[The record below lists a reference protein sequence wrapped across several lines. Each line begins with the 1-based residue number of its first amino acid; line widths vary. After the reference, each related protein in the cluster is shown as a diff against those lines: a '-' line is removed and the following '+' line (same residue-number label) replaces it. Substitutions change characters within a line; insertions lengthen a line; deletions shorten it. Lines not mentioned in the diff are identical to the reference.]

1 MHCAELLLL
10 NLQNL
15 IIVMKNYKLIPKV
28 TVLVLMLVGILAA
41 VMFFAGGS
49 EGSLEVA
56 GDFLNIPKFT
66 DLLLYWIYVLVGLVI
81 LVTFGFVLAKLVE
94 TFKVDPKAGI
104 RSVLVVLAAVGLVAL
119 CWFLGSPEKVEI
131 LGYEGTDNVGT
142 MARLSDAIMYLVYI
156 LTAST
161 VAALVWGVIYTKVK
175 K

>member
-1 MHCAELLLL
+1 
-10 NLQNL
+10 
-15 IIVMKNYKLIPKV
+15 MKNYKLFPKV
-28 TVLVLMLVGILAA
+28 TLWVLMLVGIVATAL
-41 VMFFAGGS
+41 FFLGGS

-56 GDFLNIPKFT
+56 GDFLDIPKFT
-66 DLLLYWIYVLVGLVI
+66 NVLLYWIYALVVLVI

-94 TFKVDPKAGI
+94 TFKVDPKRGLM
-104 RSVLVVLAAVGLVAL
+104 SVVVVLGAVALCAL

-131 LGYEGTDNVGT
+131 LGYEGTDNVGN
-142 MARLSDAIMYLVYI
+142 MARMSDAIMYLVYI

>member
-1 MHCAELLLL
+1 
-10 NLQNL
+10 
-15 IIVMKNYKLIPKV
+15 MKNYKLFPKV
-28 TVLVLMLVGILAA
+28 TLLVLMLVGILAA
-41 VMFFAGGS
+41 VMFFVGGS

-56 GDFLNIPKFT
+56 GDFLDIPKFS
-66 DLLLYWIYVLVGLVI
+66 DVFLYWIYALVGLVI

-94 TFKVDPKAGI
+94 TFKVDPKAGV
-104 RSVLVVLAAVGLVAL
+104 RSILVVLAAVGICAL
-119 CWFLGSPEKVEI
+119 CWFLGSPEKMEI
-131 LGYEGTDNVGT
+131 IGYEGTDNVGN

>member
-1 MHCAELLLL
+1 
-10 NLQNL
+10 
-15 IIVMKNYKLIPKV
+15 MKNYKLFPKV
-28 TVLVLMLVGILAA
+28 TLWVLMVVGIIATA
-41 VMFFAGGS
+41 MFFLGGS

-56 GDFLNIPKFT
+56 GDFLDIPKFS
-66 DLLLYWIYVLVGLVI
+66 DVFLYWIYALVGLVI

-94 TFKVDPKAGI
+94 TFKVDPKAGV
-104 RSVLVVLAAVGLVAL
+104 RSILVVLAAVGICAL
-119 CWFLGSPEKVEI
+119 CWFLGSPEKMEI
-131 LGYEGTDNVGT
+131 IGYEGTDNVGN

>member
-1 MHCAELLLL
+1 
-10 NLQNL
+10 
-15 IIVMKNYKLIPKV
+15 MKNYKLFPKV
-28 TVLVLMLVGILAA
+28 TLWVLMLVGIVATAL
-41 VMFFAGGS
+41 FFLGGS

-56 GDFLNIPKFT
+56 GDFLDIPKFS
-66 DLLLYWIYVLVGLVI
+66 DVLLYWIYALVVLVI
-81 LVTFGFVLAKLVE
+81 LATFGFVLAKLIE

-104 RSVLVVLAAVGLVAL
+104 RSVVVVLAAVALCAL

-131 LGYEGTDNVGT
+131 LGYEGTDNVGN
-142 MARLSDAIMYLVYI
+142 MARLSDAMMYLVYI

>member
-1 MHCAELLLL
+1 
-10 NLQNL
+10 
-15 IIVMKNYKLIPKV
+15 MKNYKLIPKV
-28 TVLVLMLVGILAA
+28 TILVLMLVGILAA

-66 DLLLYWIYVLVGLVI
+66 DALLYWIYVLVALVI

>member
-1 MHCAELLLL
+1 
-10 NLQNL
+10 
-15 IIVMKNYKLIPKV
+15 MKNYKLFPKV
-28 TVLVLMLVGILAA
+28 TLWVLMLVGIVAS

-66 DLLLYWIYVLVGLVI
+66 DALLYWIYVLVALVI

-94 TFKVDPKAGI
+94 TFKVDPKAGV
-104 RSVLVVLAAVGLVAL
+104 RSILVVLAAVGLCAL

-131 LGYEGTDNVGT
+131 LGYEGTDNVGN
-142 MARLSDAIMYLVYI
+142 MARMSDAIMYLVYI

>member
-1 MHCAELLLL
+1 
-10 NLQNL
+10 
-15 IIVMKNYKLIPKV
+15 MKNYKLFPKV
-28 TVLVLMLVGILAA
+28 TLWVLMLVGIVAS

-66 DLLLYWIYVLVGLVI
+66 DTLLYWIYVLVALVI

-94 TFKVDPKAGI
+94 TFKVDPKAGV
-104 RSVLVVLAAVGLVAL
+104 RSILVVLAAVGLCAL

-131 LGYEGTDNVGT
+131 LGYEGTDNVGN
-142 MARLSDAIMYLVYI
+142 MARMSDAILYLVYI

>member
-1 MHCAELLLL
+1 
-10 NLQNL
+10 
-15 IIVMKNYKLIPKV
+15 MKNYKLFPKV
-28 TVLVLMLVGILAA
+28 TLWVLMVVGIVATAL
-41 VMFFAGGS
+41 FFLGGS

-56 GDFLNIPKFT
+56 GDFLDIPKFT
-66 DLLLYWIYVLVGLVI
+66 NVLLYWIYVLVALVI
-81 LVTFGFVLAKLVE
+81 LATFGFVIAKLVE

-104 RSVLVVLAAVGLVAL
+104 RSVVVVLAAVALCAL

-131 LGYEGTDNVGT
+131 LGYEGTDNVGN
-142 MARLSDAIMYLVYI
+142 MARMSDAIMYLVYI

>member
-1 MHCAELLLL
+1 
-10 NLQNL
+10 
-15 IIVMKNYKLIPKV
+15 MKNYKLFPKV
-28 TVLVLMLVGILAA
+28 TLWVLMLVGIVAS

-66 DLLLYWIYVLVGLVI
+66 DTLLYWIYVLVALVV
-81 LVTFGFVLAKLVE
+81 LVTFGFVFAKLVE
-94 TFKVDPKAGI
+94 TFKVDPKSGI
-104 RSVLVVLAAVGLVAL
+104 TSVVVVLAAVGLCAL

-131 LGYEGTDNVGT
+131 LGYEGTDNVGNMT
-142 MARLSDAIMYLVYI
+142 RLSDAIMYLVYI

-161 VAALVWGVIYTKVK
+161 VVALVWGVIYTKVK